1 MSRPPRC
8 NSPIGVLNIGQ
19 KGHNDQVIF
28 YSDEDRGYYIE
39 CLQNACDK
47 FGIVL
52 LAYVLMSNHIH
63 ALFYGDIKKC
73 DKVFRSIGSR
83 YVKWFNRKYGRSGTL
98 WNSRFYSKPVQDE
111 LQFLQTAAYIFN
123 NPVKAGMAKRAENY
137 KWSSF
142 KDLDSEKFDAKAK
155 EILDTTLSISYLKQY
170 THDVAES
177 QMSRDDEKEFE
188 VIPNSTPSDMAV
200 IDAVKRIVKEK
211 NLGRISAL
219 SRSLLRKLV
228 KSLLKLGSNI
238 NQISRVTGLT
248 RHQVSILAT

>member
-1 MSRPPRC
+1 M
-8 NSPIGVLNIGQ
+8 
-19 KGHNDQVIF
+19 
-28 YSDEDRGYYIE
+28 
-39 CLQNACDK
+39 
-47 FGIVL
+47 
-52 LAYVLMSNHIH
+52 
-63 ALFYGDIKKC
+63 
-73 DKVFRSIGSR
+73 
-83 YVKWFNRKYGRSGTL
+83 
-98 WNSRFYSKPVQDE
+98 QDE

-142 KDLDSEKFDAKAK
+142 KDLDSEEFDAKAK

-188 VIPNSTPSDMAV
+188 VIPNSTPSDMVV